1 MNMIAFR
8 SRPPIHGRQSS
19 ETGQVLVIV
28 ALGLVALVAMVGLV
42 IDGGYAWGRQRVTQ
56 NGADSIAKAGSVV
69 ILRWLDGETL
79 TLGDISCAVNKAA
92 EDHNVEVESADLTDH
107 EGNLIGVS
115 VPEECIAGGHGPIPA
130 TAQGVKATTRQVFD
144 TFLMGV
150 VGIRELMARADAT
163 AVVGPVQGT
172 GVALPV
178 TFPQTL
184 TVCDDQEVTY
194 TVEDWGDI
202 GGANTWEPY
211 EILPDPEVNP
221 EGAPDADNLA
231 IIPLCTT
238 GPGSVGWLEFGCG
251 NLSETISNPCD
262 TYFPIPTW
270 IQTQTGTVDSLEDEL
285 EEYHGDEPGV
295 YEAEGLDLDGD
306 TDHRVQLPI
315 HTTTCEDDAGVSDS
329 DGDGINELNDC
340 PEGAWTA
347 GEGNNLWYGV
357 PFWVGFVID
366 EAHVQ
371 GGDNECEDP
380 EGTPQLVNP
389 GGNVG
394 CLKGW
399 FVRRYAQPTDVG
411 IGDVNPGD
419 DTDIAVVLI
428 N

>member
-1 MNMIAFR
+1 MSSSLHRLAFPQTR
-8 SRPPIHGRQSS
+8 SEAR
-19 ETGQVLVIV
+19 GQVLVIV
-28 ALGLVALVAMVGLV
+28 ALALVALVAMVGLV
-42 IDGGYAWGRQRVTQ
+42 IDGGYAWGRQRITQ
-56 NGADSIAKAGSVV
+56 NGADSVAKAGATV
-69 ILRWLDGETL
+69 ILRWLDGEAM
-79 TLGDISCAVNKAA
+79 TLGDIGCAVEDAA
-92 EDHNVEVESADLTDH
+92 EDHGVDLGAVEVTDH
-107 EGNLIGVS
+107 AGTPIGVA
-115 VPEECIAGGHGPIPA
+115 VPECEEGGGGSMPA
-130 TAQGVKATTRQVFD
+130 AAQGVQANTGTQFD

-150 VGIRELMARADAT
+150 VGIRQLTATANAT

-194 TVEDWGDI
+194 TIEDWGDI
-202 GGANTWEPY
+202 GGADTWEPY
-211 EILPDPEVNP
+211 EILPDPAVVP

-238 GPGSVGWLEFGCG
+238 GPGSVGWLEFNCG
-251 NLSETISNPCD
+251 NLEETISNPCD

-270 IQTQTGTVDSLEDEL
+270 IQTQTGNVNNLEDEL
-285 EEYHGDEPGV
+285 AEYHGDEPGV
-295 YEAEGLDLDGD
+295 YEAEGLDPDGD
-306 TDHRVQLPI
+306 ADHKVQLPI
-315 HTTTCEDDAGVSDS
+315 HTNTCEEDAGVSDT

-340 PEGAWTA
+340 PEGVWTG

-357 PFWVGFVID
+357 PFWVGFVLD

-371 GGDNECEDP
+371 GGDNECEQP

-389 GGNVG
+389 GGQVG

-399 FVRRYAQPTDVG
+399 FVRRVAPPTDVG
-411 IGDVNPGD
+411 IGDINPGD